1 MRIVVAGV
9 LGGVLLFL
17 WGAVAHMM
25 LPFSENAMKQIPDE
39 AAVIAAARGNITE
52 SGVYFFPYVN
62 YMQASPQE
70 QEAYA
75 AKLAQGPSGLLVV
88 RAGAHDMDMVPELP
102 IEAISNILAALL
114 AAAVVWGLRIA
125 TYGRRVAA
133 IFAFGVVAWL
143 SVCVSQWTWYG
154 FSTQFLVADLVDQWG
169 GWLVAGLGMAA
180 VLKAR
185 A

>member
-1 MRIVVAGV
+1 MRVVMAGV

-17 WGAVAHMM
+17 WGMVAHMM
-25 LPFSENAMKQIPDE
+25 LPFSENAMLQIPDE
-39 AAVIAAARGNITE
+39 ERVIAAAQGNITQ

-70 QEAYA
+70 QDAYA
-75 AKLAQGPSGLLVV
+75 AKLARGPSGLLVV
-88 RAGAHDMDMVPELP
+88 RAGGYDMDMIPELP

-114 AAAVVWGLRIA
+114 AAMVVWGLRVA
-125 TYGRRVAA
+125 TYGRRVAS

-154 FSTQFLVADLVDQWG
+154 FSTPFLISDLVDQWG

-180 VLKAR
+180 VLRPR

>member
-1 MRIVVAGV
+1 MRIVLAGV

-17 WGAVAHMM
+17 WGMVAHML

-39 AAVIAAARGNITE
+39 AAVIAATRGTVTE
-52 SGVYFFPYVN
+52 SGVYFFPYLN

-88 RAGAHDMDMVPELP
+88 RAGGYDMDMVPELP
-102 IEAISNILAALL
+102 LEALTNLLAALV
-114 AAAVVWGLRIA
+114 AAVVVWGLRLG
-125 TYGRRVAA
+125 TYAQRVGA

-154 FSTQFLVADLVDQWG
+154 FSTQFLVSDLVDQWG

-180 VLKAR
+180 VLRAR